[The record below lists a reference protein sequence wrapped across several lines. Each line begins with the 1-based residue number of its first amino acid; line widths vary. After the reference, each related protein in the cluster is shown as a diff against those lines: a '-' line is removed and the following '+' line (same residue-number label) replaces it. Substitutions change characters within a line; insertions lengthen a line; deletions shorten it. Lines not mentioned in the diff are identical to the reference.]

1 MDFAERQARQRKLM
15 YMSDWKT
22 KLDAFLQLNEAQILT
37 HAGKISAEMA
47 KELALSEYG
56 KFEELRKKE
65 IVLQSEEE
73 LSEALRNLLDCR
85 ESAKF
90 SEE

>member
-1 MDFAERQARQRKLM
+1 MAKNTEHNSKA
-15 YMSDWKT
+15 

-56 KFEELRKKE
+56 RFEELRKKE
-65 IVLQSEEE
+65 IALQSEEE
-73 LSEALRNLLDCR
+73 LSEALRNLLDYR
-85 ESAKF
+85 ESQNM
-90 SEE
+90 